1 MTLCINK
8 YCIAKLVH
16 ICEKQKGKGVKKQKS
31 LFALRMNS
39 FHEPTNHILHHGK
52 RWVSRFFV

>member
-52 RWVSRFFV
+52 R

>member
-16 ICEKQKGKGVKKQKS
+16 ICEKQKGKGGKKAKKS
-31 LFALRMNS
+31 FRVANEQLS
-39 FHEPTNHILHHGK
+39 
-52 RWVSRFFV
+52 